1 MTANDA
7 KRPPLPDAD
16 GEARELTD
24 EDFAHMRPLRPGDP
38 VSTVPEPILRAD
50 RLRWKAQMLRQEAD
64 ALDRDADKLAAE
76 TRG

>member
-1 MTANDA
+1 MIANDE
-7 KRPPLPDAD
+7 KRPPLTDAD

-24 EDFAHMRPLRPGDP
+24 EVFARMRRWRPGDP

-50 RLRWKAQMLRQEAD
+50 RLRWKAMMLRQEAD
-64 ALDRDADKLAAE
+64 DLDRDADKLATE

>member
-1 MTANDA
+1 MTASEE
-7 KRPPLPDAD
+7 KRPPLTDAD

-24 EDFAHMRPLRPGDP
+24 EDFARTRPWRPGDP

-50 RLRWKAQMLRQEAD
+50 RLRWKAMMLRQEAD